1 MRVLMA
7 TVAIIALALAGTAP
21 VAPAQASTQPAALFA
36 DLRAPDQRLLV
47 AGAGVGNSDLRAPDQ
62 QAPAPGRTVTGGRQE
77 AGLLGLIGLSGVL
90 VLVVG
95 LGTRLRH

>member
-21 VAPAQASTQPAALFA
+21 VGPAQASTQPAALFA

-47 AGAGVGNSDLRAPDQ
+47 AGAGDRNSDLRAPDQ
-62 QAPAPGRTVTGGRQE
+62 QAPAPGRSVAGGRRE